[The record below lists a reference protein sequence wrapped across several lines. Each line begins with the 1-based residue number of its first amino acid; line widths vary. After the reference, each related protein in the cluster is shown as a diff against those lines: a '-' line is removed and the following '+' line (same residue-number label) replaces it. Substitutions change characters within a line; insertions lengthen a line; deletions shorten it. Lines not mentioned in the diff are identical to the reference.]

1 MAVSRQTASWITVDR
16 PRIELAGSN
25 PTCKLLYYHDV
36 MTSVPFDTYAAVK
49 RLREAGF
56 DEGQAEA
63 LIRAVTEAQARAD
76 LATKGDLTETH
87 NALKADMADLRHELK
102 QDMAAL
108 ESRLIKWMFVQAIG
122 IIGLTVTLVELLS

>member
-1 MAVSRQTASWITVDR
+1 MNSI
-16 PRIELAGSN
+16 
-25 PTCKLLYYHDV
+25 
-36 MTSVPFDTYAAVK
+36 PFDTYAAVK

-63 LIRAVTEAQARAD
+63 LIRAVTEAQARTD
-76 LATKGDLTETH
+76 LATRSDL
-87 NALKADMADLRHELK
+87 NDLRHELK
-102 QDMAAL
+102 QDMSAL